1 MANYRYIVPNSSGTA
16 APDLTSTTVPEE
28 AVVGKTGIATPT
40 VKAETVSL
48 VDGSSALS
56 LTAKSG
62 KLLAGSDEVA
72 LAKDVSS
79 GGSVGVYAKVTCS
92 EVKESTYVMYG
103 DMAFCGEGSDCTWS
117 VYTGATKVTKSDHVC
132 VANGTKIYTSPVV
145 KPDSSDSA
153 VLPLTEAAQ
162 KAMVAAG
169 VTSIE
174 ITTGFCLRSGTLILM
189 SDGTERRIEDVR
201 VGDLVLSVD
210 PETGELAPDRVVAA
224 PCGVGRAWD
233 EWTFSDGTVVGT
245 VGRHRFWNGDL
256 GEFMYLEAWNEGEQ
270 ALSFADASDRSG
282 PLLVSRVHHDEGS
295 EHHTLFTEKYNN
307 YFAAG
312 LLAGN
317 RKSARGRWL

>member
-16 APDLTSTTVPEE
+16 APDLASATAPSET
-28 AVVGKTGIATPT
+28 VVGKTGVETPAMRTGT
-40 VKAETVSL
+40 VTLA
-48 VDGSSALS
+48 DGSSALA

-62 KLLAGSDEVA
+62 KLLAGADEVA
-72 LAKDVSS
+72 LAKDIPS
-79 GGSVGVYAKVTCS
+79 GGSVGGYVKVTCS
-92 EVKESTYVMYG
+92 DSTVSSYAMYG
-103 DMAFCGEGSDCTWS
+103 DMAFCGEGGARTWS
-117 VYTGATKVTKSDHVC
+117 AYAGATKVTKSDYIYT
-132 VANGTKIYTSPVV
+132 ADGTKLYTSPTV
-145 KPDSSDSA
+145 SSNAPDSA

-169 VTSIE
+169 VTSIS
-174 ITTGFCLRSGTLILM
+174 IQTGNCLRPGTPVRM
-189 SDGTERRIEDVR
+189 ADGTERRIEDVR

-210 PETGELAPDRVVAA
+210 PETGELVPDRVVAA
-224 PCGVGRAWD
+224 PRGVGRAWD

-245 VGRHRFWNGDL
+245 VGRHRFWNADL

-270 ALSFADASDRSG
+270 ALSFADASDRFG
-282 PLLVSRVHHDEGS
+282 PLLVARVHHDEES

>member
-1 MANYRYIVPNSSGTA
+1 MANYRYIVPNSSGTS
-16 APDLTSTTVPEE
+16 APDLASATVPAET
-28 AVVGKTGIATPT
+28 VVGKTGLAAPAVRTGT
-40 VKAETVSL
+40 VTLA
-48 VDGSSALS
+48 DGSSALA

-62 KLLAGSDEVA
+62 KLLAGADEVA
-72 LAKDVSS
+72 LAKDVPS
-79 GGSVGVYAKVTCS
+79 GGSIGGYVKVTCRHDPY
-92 EVKESTYVMYG
+92 ESSYVMHG
-103 DMAFCGEGSDCTWS
+103 DMAFCGEGGALTWS
-117 VYTGATKVTKSDHVC
+117 AYTGATKVTKSDY
-132 VANGTKIYTSPVV
+132 AYIADGTKIYTSPAV
-145 KPDSSDSA
+145 SSEDSA

-174 ITTGFCLRSGTLILM
+174 IICGECLRPGTPVRM
-189 SDGTERRIEDVR
+189 ADGSRRRIEDVR

-210 PETGELAPDRVVAA
+210 PETGGLVPDRVVAA
-224 PCGVGRAWD
+224 PRGVGRAWD

-256 GEFMYLEAWNEGEQ
+256 GEFMYLEAWNEGERGV
-270 ALSFADASDRSG
+270 SFAGAQFRHG
-282 PLLVSRVHHDEGS
+282 PALVSRVHHDDES